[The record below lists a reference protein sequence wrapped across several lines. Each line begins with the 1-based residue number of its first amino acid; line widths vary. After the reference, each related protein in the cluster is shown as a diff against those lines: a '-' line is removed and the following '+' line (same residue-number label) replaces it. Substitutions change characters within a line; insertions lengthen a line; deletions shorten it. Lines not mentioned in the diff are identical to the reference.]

1 MHSGQLAITQSSVV
15 DPGRFRIATPAALCY
30 VCPVI
35 LTPETRGSLPKVLPL
50 DSKKNIEQGTR
61 NVEF

>member
-1 MHSGQLAITQSSVV
+1 MSGQLSVAQSSVV
-15 DPGRFRIATPAALCY
+15 DPGRINIATETALCY
-30 VCPVI
+30 IYPVI